1 MSYPTEPTPS
11 TLASPDNRRNRRPS
25 VKNVLITWIGLII
38 LGATVTVLYSNYMKK
53 SMLEQLNF
61 QMTQEINTM
70 KQDYATKIELLTAQ
84 VTELEGKVQTF
95 NELLTFTKDNS
106 NDKTDN
112 SNKLYSQLND
122 VKKQLAKLQAQMDLL
137 K

>member
-1 MSYPTEPTPS
+1 MSYPTEPTPT
-11 TLASPDNRRNRRPS
+11 TLASPNNRRNRRPS
-25 VKNVLITWIGLII
+25 VKNVLITWIVLII

-53 SMLEQLNF
+53 SMLEQLNL
-61 QMTQEINTM
+61 QMNHEINTM
-70 KQDYATKIELLTAQ
+70 KKDNAAKIELLTAQ

-122 VKKQLAKLQAQMDLL
+122 VKKQLSKLQAQMDLL

>member
-1 MSYPTEPTPS
+1 
-11 TLASPDNRRNRRPS
+11 
-25 VKNVLITWIGLII
+25 
-38 LGATVTVLYSNYMKK
+38 MKK
-53 SMLEQLNF
+53 SMLEQLNL
-61 QMTQEINTM
+61 QMTHEINTM
-70 KQDYATKIELLTAQ
+70 KKDYAAKIDLLTAQ

-106 NDKTDN
+106 SDKTDN

>member
-1 MSYPTEPTPS
+1 MSYPTEPTT
-11 TLASPDNRRNRRPS
+11 TLASPNNRRNRRPS
-25 VKNVLITWIGLII
+25 VKNVLITWIVLII
-38 LGATVTVLYSNYMKK
+38 LGATATVLYSNYMKK
-53 SMLEQLNF
+53 SMLEQLNL

-70 KQDYATKIELLTAQ
+70 KKDNAAKIELLTAQ

-122 VKKQLAKLQAQMDLL
+122 VKKQLSKLQAQMDLL

>member
-1 MSYPTEPTPS
+1 MSYPTEPTPT
-11 TLASPDNRRNRRPS
+11 TLASPNNRRNRRPS
-25 VKNVLITWIGLII
+25 VKNVLITWIVLII
-38 LGATVTVLYSNYMKK
+38 LGATATVLYSNYMKK
-53 SMLEQLNF
+53 SMLEQLNL
-61 QMTQEINTM
+61 QMTHEINTM
-70 KQDYATKIELLTAQ
+70 KKDNAAKIELLTAQ

-122 VKKQLAKLQAQMDLL
+122 VKKQLSKLQAQMDLL

>member
-1 MSYPTEPTPS
+1 MSYPTEPTT
-11 TLASPDNRRNRRPS
+11 TLASPSSRRNRRPS
-25 VKNVLITWIGLII
+25 VKNVLIIWIVLII
-38 LGATVTVLYSNYMKK
+38 LGATATVLYSNYMKK
-53 SMLEQLNF
+53 SMLEQLNL
-61 QMTQEINTM
+61 QMTHEINTM
-70 KQDYATKIELLTAQ
+70 KKDYAAKIDLLTAQ

-106 NDKTDN
+106 SDKTDN

>member
-1 MSYPTEPTPS
+1 MSYPTEPTPT
-11 TLASPDNRRNRRPS
+11 TLASPNNRRNRRPS
-25 VKNVLITWIGLII
+25 VKNVLITWIVLII
-38 LGATVTVLYSNYMKK
+38 LGATATVLYSNYMKK
-53 SMLEQLNF
+53 SMLEQLNL

-70 KQDYATKIELLTAQ
+70 KKDNAAKIELLTAQ

-122 VKKQLAKLQAQMDLL
+122 VKKQLSKLQAQMDLL

>member
-1 MSYPTEPTPS
+1 MSYPTEPTPT
-11 TLASPDNRRNRRPS
+11 TLASPNSRRNRRPS
-25 VKNVLITWIGLII
+25 VKNVLITWIVLII
-38 LGATVTVLYSNYMKK
+38 LGATATVLYSNYMKK
-53 SMLEQLNF
+53 SMLEQLNL
-61 QMTQEINTM
+61 QMTHEINTM
-70 KQDYATKIELLTAQ
+70 KKDNAAKIELLTAQ

-122 VKKQLAKLQAQMDLL
+122 VKKQLSKLQAQMDLL